1 MPKNNIEEGLKLV
14 VNCCKLAEVD
24 DERIQKKVKK
34 RMDGE
39 AEIIEKLK
47 HLFWGTGEIDTG
59 ITLQQQSEIKD
70 KVIIDVNHHVFE
82 CMETWSLWSI

>member
-24 DERIQKKVKK
+24 NERIQKKVKK
-34 RMDGE
+34 TMDGE

-47 HLFWGTGEIDTG
+47 HLF
-59 ITLQQQSEIKD
+59 
-70 KVIIDVNHHVFE
+70 
-82 CMETWSLWSI
+82 

>member
-24 DERIQKKVKK
+24 NERIQKKVKK
-34 RMDGE
+34 TMDGE

-70 KVIIDVNHHVFE
+70 KVIIDVNHHVFQG
-82 CMETWSLWSI
+82 METCSLWSM

>member
-1 MPKNNIEEGLKLV
+1 MPKNNIEEGLNLV
-14 VNCCKLAEVD
+14 ENCCKLTEVD
-24 DERIQKKVKK
+24 KERIQKEVQK

-70 KVIIDVNHHVFE
+70 KVIIDVNHHLFE
-82 CMETWSLWSI
+82 CMETCSLWSM

>member
-24 DERIQKKVKK
+24 NERIQKKVKK
-34 RMDGE
+34 TMDGE

-82 CMETWSLWSI
+82 GMETCSLWSM

>member
-1 MPKNNIEEGLKLV
+1 
-14 VNCCKLAEVD
+14 
-24 DERIQKKVKK
+24 
-34 RMDGE
+34 MDGE

-70 KVIIDVNHHVFE
+70 KVIIDVNHHLFE
-82 CMETWSLWSI
+82 CMETCSLWSM